1 MSKKDDILEK
11 QEVIEEILNL
21 YEYLYDT
28 TRNDLEDLSIEE
40 LDDILIDL
48 NMKSPIV
55 LSIKDEVNNQNL
67 EELSVEELLDLQKRI
82 EEE

>member
-40 LDDILIDL
+40 LDDLLIDL